1 MAISTIESKDSNRDW
16 SIDAISKSVKLPSI
30 NLRITKKVSA
40 YELIFF
46 MDQLSLMLETGTPLN
61 KSIQSIGLQ
70 VKNVEFRNILKAME
84 KDMEDGRLLSDTLA
98 KYPDTFN
105 TIYISMIRAGESGGF
120 LKEMLDRIV
129 ILEKRH
135 QEFMATIRAA
145 LYYPAFLSI
154 FAVSVILFIII
165 YVFPKFGEMFEEIH
179 DSLPITTRILMGSS
193 KVLVSYWYLII
204 IFIAIS
210 WFAAYK
216 IIISDKG
223 RSYIDNLKLKVPIF
237 RDLFIKIYISRFT
250 RTLGSL
256 INSNVP
262 LLDSLTICS
271 GAVGNKVFATL
282 IDNIRANVEGG
293 KPLSKPVTE
302 SQYFPEIV
310 KQMIRTG
317 EDAGMLHKVMPRLAD
332 YYDEEIGRNI
342 KKVTMIMEPLLLVT
356 VGGIVGIIVISL
368 IMPIFKLT
376 KTLH

>member
-1 MAISTIESKDSNRDW
+1 MAISTIESKNSNRDW

-84 KDMEDGRLLSDTLA
+84 KDIEGGRLLSDTLL

-356 VGGIVGIIVISL
+356 AGGVIGIIVISL

>member
-84 KDMEDGRLLSDTLA
+84 KDIEGGRLLSDTLL

-356 VGGIVGIIVISL
+356 AGGVIGIIVISL

>member
-154 FAVSVILFIII
+154 FAVSVILFIVI
-165 YVFPKFGEMFEEIH
+165 YVFPKFGDMFEEIH
-179 DSLPITTRILMGSS
+179 DSLPITTRILMASS

-204 IFIAIS
+204 ILIAIS
-210 WFAAYK
+210 WYAAYK
-216 IIISDKG
+216 IVVSDKG
-223 RSYIDNLKLKVPIF
+223 RSYIDILKLKIPVL

-262 LLDSLTICS
+262 LLDSLKICS
-271 GAVGNKVFATL
+271 GAVGNKVIAEM
-282 IDNIRANVEGG
+282 IENIRDNVEGG
-293 KPLSKPVTE
+293 KTISKPVTE
-302 SQYFPEIV
+302 SPYLPEIV
-310 KQMIRTG
+310 KQMIR
-317 EDAGMLHKVMPRLAD
+317 DAGDAGLLHKVMPRLAD
-332 YYDEEIGRNI
+332 YYDEEIGRSI

-356 VGGIVGIIVISL
+356 VGGIVGIFVISL

-376 KTLH
+376 QSLH

>member
-84 KDMEDGRLLSDTLA
+84 KDIEGGRLLSDTLL

-356 VGGIVGIIVISL
+356 AGGIIGIIVISL

>member
-271 GAVGNKVFATL
+271 GAVGNKVFAAM

-356 VGGIVGIIVISL
+356 AGGVIGIIVISL

>member
-1 MAISTIESKDSNRDW
+1 MAISTIANKDSNRDW
-16 SIDAISKSVKLPSI
+16 SILDLTRSVSLPSL
-30 NLRITKKVSA
+30 NFAITKKVSA
-40 YELIFF
+40 LDLIFF
-46 MDQLSLMLETGTPLN
+46 MEQLSLMLETGTPLN
-61 KSIQSIGLQ
+61 VSIKSISLQ
-70 VKNVEFRNILKAME
+70 IKNSEFKKILNAME
-84 KDMEDGRLLSDTLA
+84 KDIEDGRMLSDTLA
-98 KYPDTFN
+98 RYPDTFS
-105 TIYISMIRAGESGGF
+105 TVYINMISAGESGGF

-129 ILEKRH
+129 ILEKRN

-154 FAVSVILFIII
+154 FAVAVILFIVV
-165 YVFPKFGEMFEEIH
+165 YVFPKFGDMFEEIH

-271 GAVGNKVFATL
+271 GAVGNKVIAKM
-282 IDNIRANVEGG
+282 IDNIRENVEGG
-293 KPLSKPVTE
+293 KSLSKPVTE

-356 VGGIVGIIVISL
+356 AGGIIGIIVISL

>member
-1 MAISTIESKDSNRDW
+1 MAISTVANKDGNRDW
-16 SIDAISKSVKLPSI
+16 SISALIRSVRLPS
-30 NLRITKKVSA
+30 LDVAITKKVTA
-40 YELIFF
+40 IDLIFF
-46 MDQLSLMLETGTPLN
+46 MEQLSLMLDTGTPLN

-70 VKNVEFRNILKAME
+70 IKNSEFRKILKAME
-84 KDMEDGRLLSDTLA
+84 KDLEEGRMLSDTLS
-98 KYPDTFN
+98 KYPDTFS
-105 TIYISMIRAGESGGF
+105 TVYISMISAGESGGF

-154 FAVSVILFIII
+154 FSVSVILFIII
-165 YVFPKFGEMFEEIH
+165 YVFPKFGDMFEEIH
-179 DSLPITTRILMGSS
+179 DSLPITTRILMASS

-204 IFIAIS
+204 ILIAIS
-210 WFAAYK
+210 WYAAYK
-216 IIISDKG
+216 IIVSEKG
-223 RSYIDNLKLKVPIF
+223 RSFIDVLKLKIPIL

-262 LLDSLTICS
+262 LLDSLKICS
-271 GAVGNKVFATL
+271 GAVGNKVIAKM
-282 IDNIRANVEGG
+282 IDNIRENVEGG
-293 KPLSKPVTE
+293 KTISKPVTE
-302 SQYFPEIV
+302 SQYLPEIV

-332 YYDEEIGRNI
+332 YYDEEIGRSI

-356 VGGIVGIIVISL
+356 VGGIVGIFVISL

-376 KTLH
+376 QSLH